1 MAEGIVFLNFKTKN
15 VELDVDRVQ
24 DWLVETSPPCASVRP
39 NCSCSAETDRVSMPL
54 NRDRQCIKGTVLWG
68 LQEADKGLRVEPL

>member
-1 MAEGIVFLNFKTKN
+1 MSHWMLTGFRIGWWRQA
-15 VELDVDRVQ
+15 RPVQ
-24 DWLVETSPPCASVRP
+24 VSVRIAAVVQRQTASQ
-39 NCSCSAETDRVSMPL
+39 CL